1 MESFDIIQKYF
12 KLMKE
17 EKNFNYKY
25 NAIINST
32 KSPTLLLNKSNNEN
46 KKYNSFNKKIIIR
59 NKNSKNDILN
69 KKSLNKKIFIK
80 TSQSKLNLKEK
91 IIVPSP
97 IKNIQIFKGKT
108 QYNIK
113 GFYIKSHCPF
123 CKKILTEKEKE
134 STTDTNNSFDNNI
147 KNIYRNK
154 KFKDIKSCF
163 IYSVNNFPLINP
175 KNIRISNKNYFKEK
189 LNEEMKEKYN
199 VPTKFKNKR
208 LKMESELTKS
218 NRIIKFKE
226 IQRKEIDPSNLY
238 LIKKPLIPS
247 IRGKIL
253 KYTKKRI
260 EKPMRMIL
268 IDEKEAEPFYFGDY

>member
-1 MESFDIIQKYF
+1 MDSFDIIQKYF
-12 KLMKE
+12 KLVKE

-25 NAIINST
+25 NAIINSS
-32 KSPTLLLNKSNNEN
+32 KNPTLLLNNPNNTN
-46 KKYNSFNKKIIIR
+46 KKFSSFNKKIIIR
-59 NKNSKNDILN
+59 NKNSKNDIL
-69 KKSLNKKIFIK
+69 KGKSPNKKIFIK
-80 TSQSKLNLKEK
+80 TSQSKLNIKQK
-91 IIVPSP
+91 IKVPSP
-97 IKNIQIFKGKT
+97 IKNIEIFKGRT

-113 GFYIKSHCPF
+113 GFYIKSHCPC
-123 CKKILTEKEKE
+123 CKKISEKEKE

-175 KNIRISNKNYFKEK
+175 KNINISIKNYFKEK
-189 LNEEMKEKYN
+189 LNKEMKEKYN
-199 VPTKFKNKR
+199 SSPKFKYKKF
-208 LKMESELTKS
+208 KMESELTKS
-218 NRIIKFKE
+218 KRRIKFKE
-226 IQRKEIDPSNLY
+226 IRRKEIDPSNLY

-268 IDEKEAEPFYFGDY
+268 IDEKDAEPFYFGDF